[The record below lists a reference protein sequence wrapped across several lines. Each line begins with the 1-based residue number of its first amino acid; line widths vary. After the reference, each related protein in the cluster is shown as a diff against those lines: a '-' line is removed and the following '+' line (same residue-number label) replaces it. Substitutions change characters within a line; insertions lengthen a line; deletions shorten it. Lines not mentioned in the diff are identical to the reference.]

1 MKRHGYSGGFLLVVM
16 LVALA
21 MSSLS
26 LSHMAYAERFREMSA
41 KANRSI
47 SDWNAACVEADGIL
61 ASVRRGEHP
70 DGVVLDG
77 DVVSYSVPVS
87 DVLELRVE
95 ATVRSKN
102 DYEVTRWQ
110 SVPVTTWTPDE
121 SVRVWDGN

>member
-41 KANRSI
+41 KADRSI

-61 ASVRRGEHP
+61 AAVRRGERP
-70 DGVVLDG
+70 DGVEFDG
-77 DVVSYSVPVS
+77 ESISYSVPVS
-87 DVLELRVE
+87 DVLELHVE

-102 DYEVTRWQ
+102 DYEVTKWQ
-110 SVPVTTWTPDE
+110 SVSVTTWTPDE